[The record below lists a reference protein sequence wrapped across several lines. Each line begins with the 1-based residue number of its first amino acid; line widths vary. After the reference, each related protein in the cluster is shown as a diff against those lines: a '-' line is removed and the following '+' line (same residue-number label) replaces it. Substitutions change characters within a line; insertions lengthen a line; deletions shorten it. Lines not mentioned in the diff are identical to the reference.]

1 MFFGVAYNTAGGA
14 GNTTANNNIS
24 GYGGH
29 KIVFEATGSDHSFTI
44 TGNGF
49 TLFDFTGASPVF
61 PQIDNESSVL
71 QTFNLTS
78 GQAIAFNDTSASHKA
93 EILANGGDITF
104 SSTTGVDLAGTT
116 QLQINSIAGK
126 TVTFGGVISSSGNSG
141 GNSFALNGNNNVI
154 FAAANT
160 YAGDTFLMPGSC
172 NLPPAEARITRLSG
186 SATRAGQLRLKWT
199 FSPQQAE

>member
-1 MFFGVAYNTAGGA
+1 MLQSAQVGKERRAQLGIIQQIGITRYATPARTICSLALLDNTAGGA

-78 GQAIAFNDTSASHKA
+78 GQAIAFNDRSASHKA

-160 YAGDTFLMPGSC
+160 YAGNIFC
-172 NLPPAEARITRLSG
+172 
-186 SATRAGQLRLKWT
+186 
-199 FSPQQAE
+199 